1 MKQFLTI
8 VFILLIAGA
17 GAYYYLELEKT
28 KDRESQTV
36 ESEPLQLPEDT
47 TPAIQHPIT
56 ESPEDSTE
64 MPTETEIEE
73 PLPALEESDNK
84 IKEILS
90 EILGSKISGTD
101 LVKQF
106 FRQTGIIHRFV
117 VTIDSIPKQEIPLRY
132 RLLPPN
138 SGEFLVLKDANDKIM
153 LDPENFKRYDNYIQ
167 LLNKIDTAL
176 FVKWYKR
183 FYPLIQEDYDL
194 LGYKDRY
201 FNDRFIFAIDHLLET
216 PEVIG
221 TIELVQPKVFY
232 NYADPALQQ
241 LSAGQKTLLRTGPAN
256 TAIVKSK
263 LIEIRKALA
272 APQSNE

>member
-1 MKQFLTI
+1 MKQSFAI
-8 VFILLIAGA
+8 VVILLIAGA
-17 GAYYYLELEKT
+17 GAYYYLELEKA
-28 KDRESQTV
+28 KDLENQTV
-36 ESEPLQLPEDT
+36 ASEPLQLPENEI
-47 TPAIQHPIT
+47 PKIQHPIT
-56 ESPEDSTE
+56 ESSEDSTE
-64 MPTETEIEE
+64 TPTETVTED
-73 PLPALEESDNK
+73 PLPALEESDGK
-84 IKEILS
+84 VKKILS
-90 EILGSKISGTD
+90 EIMGID

-138 SGEFLVLKDANDKIM
+138 SGEFLVLKDANDKIT

-194 LGYKDRY
+194 LGYKNRY